1 MDVTVDQ
8 SRQNLRILLI
18 VVGGVSAGLIFAFS
32 VVGSGHFDSGSMG
45 AGQDARAYWH
55 AVRSGLPYGAEA
67 GTYGAYLYSP
77 AFMQVLEPILALPW
91 QQFLAM
97 WTAALMATLLLL
109 TGPVLFVLL
118 LPLAF
123 FEVWGGNIHLL
134 LALAIVA
141 GFRWPAAWS
150 FVILTKVTPGVGVL
164 WFAARR
170 EWPALA
176 MALGATLA
184 IVIVSWL
191 IAPTLWDSWFE
202 LLSRSAGDAPSPGSI
217 GIPLLARLPFAA
229 AIIVYA
235 GRTDRKWLV
244 PVGCLLAMPNLW
256 WGSLSLLIAIFALER
271 DRIERWLV
279 ETAARL
285 DLRRRLGGTY
295 GRWATEPEG

>member
-1 MDVTVDQ
+1 MSETVDQ
-8 SRQNLRILLI
+8 FRQNLRILLI

-55 AVRSGLPYGAEA
+55 AVRAGRLYGPEA

-77 AFMQVLEPILALPW
+77 AFMQLLEPVLELPW

-97 WTAALMATLLLL
+97 WTATLMATLLLL
-109 TGPVLFVLL
+109 TGPVLFVLV

-134 LALAIVA
+134 LALAIVV

-170 EWPALA
+170 EWRALA
-176 MALGATLA
+176 MALGATLG
-184 IVIVSWL
+184 IVTVSWL
-191 IAPTLWDSWFE
+191 IAPGLWHSWFE
-202 LLSRSAGDAPSPGSI
+202 LLESNAGDAPPPGSI
-217 GIPLLARLPFAA
+217 AIPLLARLPFAA

-235 GRTDRKWLV
+235 ARTDRKWLV

-256 WGSLSLLIAIFALER
+256 WGSLSLLIAVVALER
-271 DRIERWLV
+271 DRIERWLG
-279 ETAARL
+279 ETAARF
-285 DLRRRLGGTY
+285 DLRRRLGRAY
-295 GRWATEPEG
+295 GGWAAEPEA